1 MEMSRKRI
9 PRLAMVTGAD
19 GGIGSAFCEELAA
32 MGSDL
37 VLVGINAEGI
47 LKTASALKERYGI
60 ETYNLQADL
69 TTETGISAAE
79 NFTAPGGMRPDMLV
93 NNAGIFAFRPLI
105 DMSDAKTQAFIDLH
119 ITAVTRLS
127 RHYGRLMTE
136 KGYGWILNMS
146 SMSCWM
152 PMPGLGMYAS
162 TKAYIRVFT
171 RSLSYELK
179 DSGVN
184 VCVACPGGIAT
195 PLFGLPENLM
205 KLALNLKALSTPRK
219 IARQALS
226 KVFKGKHQL
235 INGMTNR
242 LAILAVGMT
251 PGKVRMM
258 VKHRMLDKGITR

>member
-1 MEMSRKRI
+1 MSRKRI

-19 GGIGSAFCEELAA
+19 GGIGSAFCEELAE
-32 MGSDL
+32 MGTDL
-37 VLVGINAEGI
+37 VLVGINADGI
-47 LKTASALKERYGI
+47 SGTAAALQEKYGI
-60 ETYNLQADL
+60 ETYTLQADL

-79 NFTAPGGMRPDMLV
+79 NFTSPGGMRPDMLI
-93 NNAGIFAFRPLI
+93 NNAGIFAFRPLV
-105 DMSDAKTQAFIDLH
+105 DMPDAKVRAFIDLH
-119 ITAVTRLS
+119 VTAVTRLS
-127 RHYGRLMTE
+127 RHYGRLMAE
-136 KGYGWILNMS
+136 KGFGWILNMS

-152 PMPGLGMYAS
+152 PVPGLGMYAA

-171 RSLSYELK
+171 RALAYELQE
-179 DSGVN
+179 SGVN

-205 KLALNLKALSTPRK
+205 RLALTLRAVSTPRK

-226 KVFKGKHQL
+226 RVFRGRHQL

-242 LAILAVGMT
+242 MAILAVGIT